1 MLRIEKAK
9 KPLKVALVIPP
20 PLRAGPIWC
29 PNLPLGI
36 AYLTATLEK
45 SGHTVKVYDCPAQ
58 GIDHAK
64 LATELASFGPRIVGI
79 TSLTPM
85 IGSTIKAAK
94 LTKEKIP
101 DTTVV
106 LGGPHATFLDQQII
120 AGNPQV
126 DVVVRNEGEQTLLE
140 LAEAIACPE
149 ITDIADVAGLTFRNK
164 EQVVCTADRPFIMN
178 LDDLPRPAYEHFQLD
193 RYRLFGKSILP
204 IMSSRGCPI
213 RCSYCVSS
221 RMNGIGCRIRSVKNV
236 LDEMEWLRD
245 THGAN
250 AYSFYDD
257 AFTLD
262 MDRAGKLCDEIK
274 KRKLNLP
281 WDCQTRV
288 DRVSKEVLQKMKAA
302 KCQLISFGIESG
314 SQKILD
320 AVKKQST
327 VELNAKAIEMAKDA
341 GLTVSMSIIIG
352 YPGETTKTLEQTMM
366 FIRKTKPDYV
376 YLCIAT
382 PYPGTDLY
390 CSLKEL
396 GWKMSEDWTKYDLQT
411 PVFINPDLPA
421 ETLLNARKKFYN
433 EFYSPA
439 YIMRQTLKGT
449 FYNRIMA
456 RTALNYKLW
465 QSKLP
470 KLIAAAKRKK

>member
-1 MLRIEKAK
+1 MLRIEETK

-36 AYLTATLEK
+36 AYLTAVLEK

-58 GIDHAK
+58 GIDHPK
-64 LATELASFGPRIVGI
+64 LADELSSFDPSIVGI

-85 IGSTIKAAK
+85 IGSTLKAAK

-101 DTTVV
+101 NATVV

-120 AGNPQV
+120 ADNPQV

-140 LAEAIACPE
+140 LAEAVAAPK
-149 ITDIADVAGLTFRNK
+149 TKDIAHVAGLTYRHNG
-164 EQVVCTADRPFIMN
+164 EACRTSDRPFIMN

-193 RYRLFGKSILP
+193 RYRLFGRSILP

-221 RMNGIGCRIRSVKNV
+221 RMNGVGCRTRSVKNV

-245 THGAN
+245 VHGAD

-262 MDRAGKLCDEIK
+262 MDRAGKICDEIK
-274 KRKLNLP
+274 SRKLNLP

-288 DRVSKEVLQKMKAA
+288 DRVSKELLQKIKAA

-327 VELNAKAIEMAKDA
+327 VELNAKAIKMAKDA

-352 YPGETTKTLEQTMM
+352 YPGETPETLEQTMV

-390 CSLKEL
+390 SHLKEL
-396 GWKMSEDWTKYDLQT
+396 GWAVSDDWTKYDLQT
-411 PVFINPDLPA
+411 PVFTNPDLPGEA
-421 ETLLNARKKFYN
+421 LMAARKKFYN

-439 YIMRQTLKGT
+439 YILRQTMKGT
-449 FYNRIMA
+449 FYNKIMA

-465 QSKLP
+465 QSKIP
-470 KLIAAAKRKK
+470 KIIAATKRKK